1 MPPWF
6 HRQQAYAKHRAIWY
20 GALFSATTGLLFYF
34 AAAKIIEGDIRE
46 SFGNHARTAQNTINA
61 RIKSYTDVLR
71 GTASLFSTIEP
82 VTREQFREYVQGLNV
97 RKHFPAIETINYAQY
112 VRHEDLPAFVLRMR
126 AEQQVQRFGGRP
138 FKVAPVAAEPDHSII
153 TFIEPDVPWYGAF
166 GFDLH
171 TNSYVR
177 ATIAASRDGAA
188 LMTSGTRIIAMS
200 TPSQTGLGMRLPTY
214 RPGMPIDTVE
224 ERRAAYSGSVG
235 IAFSVPKLIKGVLD
249 EMPVGTVRLTLVDIG
264 QGARVVPPRPGQPA
278 NVLFDSIATDAQP
291 APPLAQG
298 SDVVTIKLPI
308 DYNGRIWEATFS
320 AKSDALYTGIE
331 ADFPL
336 LAALAGTVS
345 AILIYA
351 LLYTLTTARINALQ
365 LARDMTKEL
374 RESQAKLQQSHESLR
389 RLAAHAENIK
399 ESERKRIAREI
410 HDDLGQNLL
419 ALRIDADML
428 ASRTHERH
436 PRLHE
441 RARATL
447 QQIDAIIKSVRQ
459 IINDLRPNVLDLGLN
474 AAVDWQISEFRRLTG
489 IDCELEENEHEV
501 EISDHCA
508 TALFRILQE
517 SLSNISR
524 HAHADKARVELHVEG
539 GYISMTVCDNGVG
552 LVRDGVRKPGSF
564 GLVGIEERI
573 HLLGGT
579 FSISSNGGAG
589 TCINVTVPCA
599 NENSSLRMRPA
610 GQTHGSDHCLPA

>member
-20 GALFSATTGLLFYF
+20 GALLSAATGLLFHF
-34 AAAKIIEGDIRE
+34 AATKVIEGDIRE
-46 SFGNHARTAQNTINA
+46 NFTNHARTAQNTINA

-82 VTREQFREYVQGLNV
+82 VSREQFREYVQGLNV
-97 RKHFPAIETINYAQY
+97 RNYFPAIETLNYAQY
-112 VRHEDLPAFVLRMR
+112 VRHEDLPAFEQRMR
-126 AEQQVQRFGGRP
+126 AEQLAGRFGGSL
-138 FKVAPVAAEPDHSII
+138 FKVTPRVAEQDHSII

-177 ATIAASRDGAA
+177 ATIAASRDGAT
-188 LMTSGTRIIAMS
+188 LMTSGTRIVAMS

-214 RPGMPIDTVE
+214 RPGMPINTVDQ
-224 ERRAAYSGSVG
+224 RRAAYIGSVG

-249 EMPVGTVRLTLVDIG
+249 EMPVDTVRLTLVDIG
-264 QGARVVPPRPGQPA
+264 QGTKVVPPRPGQPP
-278 NVLFDSIATDAQP
+278 NVLFDSIATDARP
-291 APPLAQG
+291 APPLAAG
-298 SDVVTIKLPI
+298 NDVVTVKLPV

-320 AKSDALYTGIE
+320 AKKNALYNGTE
-331 ADFPL
+331 QYFPL
-336 LAALAGTVS
+336 LAMLAGSVS

-351 LLYTLTTARINALQ
+351 LLYTLTSARIRAAQ

-374 RESQAKLQQSHESLR
+374 RDSQARLQQSHESLR

-428 ASRTHERH
+428 ASRTRDRH
-436 PRLHE
+436 PRLHG
-441 RARATL
+441 RVRATL

-489 IDCELEENEHEV
+489 IDCELVENQHELD
-501 EISDHCA
+501 ISDHCA

-524 HAHADKARVELHVEG
+524 HAHADQVRVDLHVEDG
-539 GYISMTVCDNGVG
+539 NISMRVCDNGIG
-552 LVRDGVRKPGSF
+552 LVRDGVGKPGSF

-579 FSISSNGGAG
+579 FTISSNDGKG
-589 TCINVTVPCA
+589 TCISVAVPIA
-599 NENSSLRMRPA
+599 NDNPALRMRPA
-610 GQTHGSDHCLPA
+610 GQTHDSDHYLPA

>member
-6 HRQQAYAKHRAIWY
+6 HRQQAYTKHKAIGY
-20 GALFSATTGLLFYF
+20 GALFSAVTGLLFYLGATKF
-34 AAAKIIEGDIRE
+34 IEGDIRE
-46 SFGNHARTAQNTINA
+46 RFTNHARTSQNTINA

-82 VTREQFREYVQGLNV
+82 VTREQFHDYVQGLNV
-97 RKHFPAIETINYAQY
+97 RRNFPAIETINYAQY
-112 VRHEDLPAFVLRMR
+112 VRHEDLPALQRRMR
-126 AEQQVQRFGGRP
+126 AEQQAGSFGGAP
-138 FKVAPVAAEPDHSII
+138 FKVSPIAEPDHSII

-171 TNSYVR
+171 SNAYVR
-177 ATIAASRDGAA
+177 ATIAASRDSAS
-188 LMTSGTRIIAMS
+188 LMTSGTRIVAMS

-214 RPGMPIDTVE
+214 RPGMPIATVE
-224 ERRAAYSGSVG
+224 QRRAAYIGSVG

-249 EMPVGTVRLTLVDIG
+249 EMPVDSVRLTLIDIG
-264 QGARVVPPRPGQPA
+264 QGAKVVPPRAGQPP
-278 NVLFDSIATDAQP
+278 NVLFDSIATDARPTP
-291 APPLAQG
+291 ALASG
-298 SDVVTIKLPI
+298 NDVVIVKLPI

-320 AKSDALYTGIE
+320 ARKDALYSGIE
-331 ADFPL
+331 QHFPL
-336 LAALAGTVS
+336 LAMAAGSVS

-428 ASRTHERH
+428 ASRTRERH

-441 RARATL
+441 RVRATL

-489 IDCELEENEHEV
+489 IRCQLLENEHDV
-501 EISDHCA
+501 DISDHCA

-517 SLSNISR
+517 SLSNITR
-524 HAHADKARVELHVEG
+524 HAHADQVRVELNVDG
-539 GYISMTVCDNGVG
+539 GQICMKVCDNGVG
-552 LVRDGVRKPGSF
+552 LVRDGVGKPGSF
-564 GLVGIEERI
+564 GLVGIEERV

-579 FSISSNGGAG
+579 FNISSNGGTG
-589 TCINVTVPCA
+589 TCISVTVPFA
-599 NENSSLRMRPA
+599 NENSSLRVRPV
-610 GQTHGSDHCLPA
+610 GQMHGSNHFITA

>member
-20 GALFSATTGLLFYF
+20 GALLSACTGLVFYV
-34 AAAKIIEGDIRE
+34 AATKFIEGDIRE
-46 SFGNHARTAQNTINA
+46 SFTNHARTAQNTINA

-71 GTASLFSTIEP
+71 GTASLFGTIEP
-82 VTREQFREYVQGLNV
+82 VTREQFHEYVQGLNV
-97 RKHFPAIETINYAQY
+97 RNYFPAIETINYAQY
-112 VRHEDLPAFVLRMR
+112 VRHQDLPAFEQRML
-126 AEQQVQRFGGRP
+126 AEQRAGRFGGAP
-138 FKVAPVAAEPDHSII
+138 FKVTPPVAEQDHSII

-171 TNSYVR
+171 ANSYVR
-177 ATIAASRDGAA
+177 ATIAASRDGAT
-188 LMTSGTRIIAMS
+188 LMTSGTRIVAMS
-200 TPSQTGLGMRLPTY
+200 TASQTGLGMRLPTY
-214 RPGMPIDTVE
+214 RPGMPINTVDQ
-224 ERRAAYSGSVG
+224 RRAAYIGSVG

-249 EMPVGTVRLTLVDIG
+249 EMPVDTVRLTLVDIG
-264 QGARVVPPRPGQPA
+264 QGAKVVPPRPGQPP

-291 APPLAQG
+291 APPLATG
-298 SDVVTIKLPI
+298 SDVVSVKLPV

-320 AKSDALYTGIE
+320 AKKNALYNGIE
-331 ADFPL
+331 QYFPL
-336 LAALAGTVS
+336 LAMLAGSVS

-351 LLYTLTTARINALQ
+351 LLYTLTSARIRAVQ

-374 RESQAKLQQSHESLR
+374 RDSQARLQQSHESLR

-419 ALRIDADML
+419 ALRIDADLL
-428 ASRTHERH
+428 ASRTRDRH

-489 IDCELEENEHEV
+489 IKCELVENEHELA
-501 EISDHCA
+501 ISDHCA

-524 HAHADKARVELHVEG
+524 HAHADQVRVELHVEEDN
-539 GYISMTVCDNGVG
+539 ISMRVCDNGIG
-552 LVRDGVRKPGSF
+552 LVRDGVGKPGSF

-579 FSISSNGGAG
+579 FTISSHGGTG
-589 TCINVTVPCA
+589 TCISVTVPIA
-599 NENSSLRMRPA
+599 NDNPPLRMRPA
-610 GQTHGSDHCLPA
+610 GQTHGSAHFVPA

>member
-20 GALFSATTGLLFYF
+20 GALLAVGTGAVFYF
-34 AAAKIIEGDIRE
+34 AAAKFVEGDIRE
-46 SFGNHARTAQNTINA
+46 SFTNHARTSQNTINA
-61 RIKSYTDVLR
+61 RIKSYTDLLR
-71 GTASLFSTIEP
+71 GTASMFRTSDP

-97 RKHFPAIETINYAQY
+97 RKHFPAIETINYAEY
-112 VRHEDLPAFVLRMR
+112 VRHQDLPAFEQRMR
-126 AEQQVQRFGGRP
+126 TGQPAGRFGGTP
-138 FKVAPVAAEPDHSII
+138 FKVTPVVAEPDHSII

-171 TNSYVR
+171 ANSYVR
-177 ATIAASRDGAA
+177 ATIAASRDAA
-188 LMTSGTRIIAMS
+188 TLMTSGTRIVAMS

-214 RPGMPIDTVE
+214 RPGLPIDTVQQ
-224 ERRAAYSGSVG
+224 RRDAYIGSVG
-235 IAFSVPKLIKGVLD
+235 IAFSVSKLIKGVLD
-249 EMPVGTVRLTLVDIG
+249 EMPVKTVRLTLVDIG
-264 QGARVVPPRPGQPA
+264 QGANVVPPRPGQPP
-278 NVLFDSIATDAQP
+278 NVLFDSLATDAQP
-291 APPLAQG
+291 APPLATG
-298 SDVVTIKLPI
+298 GDVVTVKLPI

-320 AKSDALYTGIE
+320 AKNNALYTGIE
-331 ADFPL
+331 QHFPV
-336 LAALAGTVS
+336 LAMVAGSIS

-351 LLYTLTTARINALQ
+351 LLYTLTSARINALA

-374 RESQAKLQQSHESLR
+374 RDSQARLQQSHESLR

-428 ASRTHERH
+428 ASRTRDRH

-474 AAVDWQISEFRRLTG
+474 AAVEWQISEFRRQTG
-489 IDCELEENEHEV
+489 IACELVENEHEL
-501 EISDHCA
+501 EIDDHCA

-524 HAHADKARVELHVEG
+524 HAHASRVRVSLHVDA

-552 LVRDGVRKPGSF
+552 LVRDGVGKPGSF
-564 GLVGIEERI
+564 GLVGIEERM

-579 FSISSNGGAG
+579 FTISSNGGTG
-589 TCINVTVPCA
+589 TCISVSVPIST
-599 NENSSLRMRPA
+599 ENSSMPMRPVDRM
-610 GQTHGSDHCLPA
+610 HGYDHYLPA